1 MSDEKNINHYSA
13 EDIQNYVEGKLSV
26 AEMHAIEKVA
36 LDDPFLADAI
46 EGMENSIQ
54 QRGSASL
61 NDDINDLQKRL
72 SDRISEKRKP
82 RLIAFNRLW
91 WQVAA
96 ALIVLIGAGTL
107 TYTYFYK
114 SNFSNKNIAQS
125 EIKKPVIDSVEVKK
139 DTPVFQSKQE
149 TLSNHNADVAVNK
162 PEIKKKVKFFMV
174 PLHSNI

>member
-13 EDIQNYVEGKLSV
+13 EDIQNYVAGKLSV

-72 SDRISEKRKP
+72 SDRISEKKKP
-82 RLIAFNRLW
+82 RLIVFNRLW

-114 SNFSNKNIAQS
+114 ACLTVNIS
-125 EIKKPVIDSVEVKK
+125 
-139 DTPVFQSKQE
+139 
-149 TLSNHNADVAVNK
+149 
-162 PEIKKKVKFFMV
+162 
-174 PLHSNI
+174 